1 MAKKKKNDD
10 ETNDLN
16 LEDLKAYSEARL
28 KAIRRAAI
36 EEDKLRKVTSQT
48 KTLWDSIAYSL
59 LGISTSD
66 FFTKIKASQQ
76 DIANNKNLL
85 AEANEVIASMAYS
98 LNNDFGKA
106 ITGSKRK
113 LLDLIKSSKDISPDL
128 ANSLREAVKSG
139 NIGDFLQEQGETGRK
154 ALQDL
159 VADKNGFKKLT
170 DFLKKDG
177 EGPAGFT
184 QMINNTR
191 LLEQELRNP
200 TKEFINW
207 EKILSRIGDN
217 IFKIFSP
224 QNLLPI
230 LYEFDQILN
239 TTQRE
244 FGINLDANSARFSDL
259 VTNSAR
265 FGVSIQENATFMG
278 VLSEHLRSTNPDILL
293 KAADNMKAV
302 KMATGLAIEEVANLT
317 GQMMFFG
324 DSSENVSKFIEE
336 TSNKSLKYGL
346 ASKKVLTEVSKALP
360 DARKLGWQGGTKA
373 LADMVINA
381 KKLGQSMDELIN
393 AGKKLRTLEGAL
405 ESSADL
411 ALVGVNTNAIQM
423 LAAARRGGKE
433 FSSFVSNLTNS
444 FGTLKKD
451 GTVEF
456 DPIDIDRLQVVAE
469 ATGVSIEGLQNQ
481 ISASIKRNEK
491 ARLLPAKFFNLK
503 EDEKEFLLNATKLD
517 GTGKIQIAGNING
530 ITEFNKLTPDMI
542 RQMAAQ
548 KQTLEQQAQ
557 GNMSFKESVKG
568 LKETF
573 IHFLTHLQPVI
584 AWLTDAV
591 NRFSNFV
598 ATWSSGT
605 KKFVLG
611 LTIFG
616 ALFFSVARHF
626 TNGYA
631 MGQGFNAATTKGG
644 FFDKIKE
651 KVFGKKPE
659 VQSTIQA
666 ARETIQNNN
675 PVNAI
680 NNDGVEKASKLKEIF
695 ESIPSPAKI
704 LAIAAAIVALGFAFI
719 EIGYGIKIASEGLGD
734 LTKSFKDVKDSGM
747 ALGAVTVVMG
757 GFVGMLALMI
767 PVIKAIGVN
776 GMSAAPG
783 LLAVGAAVALMGVGI
798 WAATKGLSELVNS
811 FKGLTNSQAIS
822 AVTALAFVMGGFIG
836 IIAVI
841 TSELPFFAAGIT
853 AVGAAGT
860 AGAIGLLAIGAAAVG
875 VGFGIKLAGEGIAVI
890 VNSIS
895 GLISSFV
902 SLTPLVA
909 EFSKNI
915 LPLALG
921 LPLIAVGIFS
931 LIPAV
936 SGLAAVGILSSVGLL
951 ALALSFGKLWDSMDE
966 VANTT
971 KSINISLGGI
981 SKTMDRL
988 KSSIK
993 EVVDS
998 VTTLS
1003 ILKNIAPSLNEIVNI
1018 KGEGLKNFNT
1028 NIKDTNAASGKL
1040 LLISN
1045 SFAVLTNNVKSF
1057 IKEFQTASSFINKG
1071 LDISKVEKSI
1081 NKPQTLSVDNFEK
1094 SMKKPQT
1101 LSVDNFDFSRN
1112 NKSIAEN
1119 ISFIDKLQIKILNF
1133 ISNISSYSNSINS
1146 VFSTI
1151 KEPNI
1156 KFDFLNKIKTD
1167 SLSILV
1173 DKITQYDNAVNGL
1186 LNTTKLFEGIF
1197 TIFNKLSD
1205 INISGPKFPDFTLSI
1220 NQLKDIQ
1227 KAIPEISI
1235 NPIKIE
1241 PAVFNDII
1249 KLANEISSSTNSIN
1263 TNLSSLNN
1271 SALIKFIDGVIQS
1284 FDSLSNSILSTQS
1297 KIQNLQKFSLS
1308 NIDITSLTNL
1318 SSTLSTLADSFKIIL
1333 TPIGSLALSVSN
1345 ITKGFEKMESI
1356 INGIDTSKLSLVTEY
1371 SNRINEAGQPLKQN
1385 TSNSNETLLIKE
1397 QKFAFEPI
1405 TINLK
1410 LDGKDIHQ
1418 TIVEANAYRI

>member
-10 ETNDLN
+10 EANDLN

-36 EEDKLRKVTSQT
+36 EEDKLRNVTSQT

-139 NIGDFLQEQGETGRK
+139 NIGDFLQKQGETGRK

-159 VADKNGFKKLT
+159 VADKDGFKKLT

-207 EKILSRIGDN
+207 GKILARVGDN

-224 QNLLPI
+224 QNLLPV

-265 FGVSIQENATFMG
+265 FGVSMQENATFMG
-278 VLSEHLRSTNPDILL
+278 ALSEQIRSTNPAILL
-293 KAADNMKAV
+293 EAADNMKAV
-302 KMATGLAIEEVANLT
+302 KMATGLASEEIANLT

-433 FSSFVSNLTNS
+433 FSSFVSNLTES

-517 GTGKIQIAGNING
+517 GTGRIQIAGNING
-530 ITEFNKLTPDMI
+530 VTEFNKLTPDMI

-573 IHFLTHLQPVI
+573 IHLLTHLQPFI
-584 AWLTDAV
+584 SGLTNWI
-591 NRFSNFV
+591 NRLSNW
-598 ATWSSGT
+598 AAGLDSGF
-605 KKFVLG
+605 KKFLLG
-611 LTIFG
+611 FTIFG

-626 TNGYA
+626 TNGVA
-631 MGQGFNAATTKGG
+631 MGKGFKVGASEGGIFGG
-644 FFDKIKE
+644 FLDKIKN
-651 KVFGKKPE
+651 VFSKAKPQ
-659 VQSTIQA
+659 VGDTLSA
-666 ARETIQNNN
+666 AKDTVQNN
-675 PVNAI
+675 PLGAI
-680 NNDGVEKASKLKEIF
+680 NNDGAEKASKLKEIF

-719 EIGYGIKIASEGLGD
+719 EIGYGIKLASEGLGD
-734 LTKSFKDVKDSGM
+734 LVKSFKDVKDSGM

-776 GMSAAPG
+776 GMAAAPG
-783 LLAVGAAVALMGVGI
+783 LLAVGAAIALMGVGI
-798 WAATKGLSELVNS
+798 WAATKGLSELVTS
-811 FKGLTNSQAIS
+811 FKGLTNGQAIT
-822 AVTALAFVMGGFIG
+822 AVAALGLTMGGFIG

-875 VGFGIKLAGEGIAVI
+875 VGFGIKLAGEGIAAI

-902 SLTPLVA
+902 SLTPLVS

-915 LPLALG
+915 LPLAFG
-921 LPLIAVGIFS
+921 LPLIAIGIFS
-931 LIPAV
+931 LIPAI
-936 SGLAAVGILSSVGLL
+936 SGLAAVGILSSLGLL
-951 ALALSFGKLWDSMDE
+951 ALAFSFGKLWDSMDE
-966 VANTT
+966 VASGT
-971 KSINISLGGI
+971 KSINISLNGI
-981 SKTMDRL
+981 SKTMDHL
-988 KSSIK
+988 KTSIK

-1003 ILKNIAPSLNEIVNI
+1003 ILKNIIPSLNEIVNI
-1018 KGEGLKNFNT
+1018 KGEGLKNLNA
-1028 NIKDTNAASGKL
+1028 NIKDTNAVPGKL
-1040 LLISN
+1040 LNISN
-1045 SFAVLTNNVKSF
+1045 SFSVLTNNIKAFV
-1057 IKEFQTASSFINKG
+1057 KEFQVASNFLNK
-1071 LDISKVEKSI
+1071 DFSTSNITKSI
-1081 NKPQTLSVDNFEK
+1081 QKPQVASVDNI
-1094 SMKKPQT
+1094 
-1101 LSVDNFDFSRN
+1101 DFSKN
-1112 NKSIAEN
+1112 NKSILEN
-1119 ISFIDKLQIKILNF
+1119 ISFIDKLQLKVTGF
-1133 ISNISSYSNSINS
+1133 ITNLASYSNNINNAFGS
-1146 VFSTI
+1146 I
-1151 KEPNI
+1151 KEPAV
-1156 KFDFLNKIKTD
+1156 KLDFLNNISIEPITMLLDRIVQYNKSGKEFSTTTKSFED
-1167 SLSILV
+1167 SL
-1173 DKITQYDNAVNGL
+1173 
-1186 LNTTKLFEGIF
+1186 TTLS
-1197 TIFNKLSD
+1197 KLSG
-1205 INISGPKFPDFTLSI
+1205 ISITGPKFPDFTLSI
-1220 NQLKDIQ
+1220 NQLK
-1227 KAIPEISI
+1227 EISENLPSLSI
-1235 NPIKIE
+1235 SKIQLDPVLLNNIVKSGE
-1241 PAVFNDII
+1241 EV
-1249 KLANEISSSTNSIN
+1249 SSSINSIN
-1263 TNLSSLNN
+1263 NKLSSLDN
-1271 SALIKFIDGVIQS
+1271 SGLIRFINGVIQS
-1284 FDSLSNSILSTQS
+1284 FDSLSDTILNTQG
-1297 KIQNLQKFSLS
+1297 KIQNLQKFSLINSVDVSSLASLS
-1308 NIDITSLTNL
+1308 N
-1318 SSTLSTLADSFKIIL
+1318 TLSNLADSFKVIL
-1333 TPIGSLALSVSN
+1333 MPISLMASSVNNVAKS
-1345 ITKGFEKMESI
+1345 FEKMESI
-1356 INGIDTSKLSLVTEY
+1356 INGIDTSKLSQVSEY
-1371 SNRINEAGQPLKQN
+1371 SNRINESKQN
-1385 TSNSNETLLIKE
+1385 VDNNSSNSKE
-1397 QKFAFEPI
+1397 KNTDKLQKFSIDPI
-1405 TINLK
+1405 SINLK

-1418 TIVEANAYRI
+1418 MVVEANAYRV